1 MIWQIIY
8 SFFAMVLLDVVWAAY
23 TLKVQGKK
31 PALAG
36 MYASA
41 IMIINAIVTIS
52 YVTEPWMLLP
62 VAAGA
67 FVGTYLGVRYL
78 K

>member
-1 MIWQIIY
+1 MIWQVAY

-23 TLKVQGKK
+23 TKKVQKNH

-41 IMIINAIVTIS
+41 IMIINAAVTIS
-52 YVTEPWMLLP
+52 YVNDPWMLLP

-67 FVGTYLGVRYL
+67 FVGSYLGVRFL
-78 K
+78 